1 MILPPAEEMKGE
13 AFRLFEDGR
22 YQESLAACY
31 RLLEVKKDPALEVL
45 AATNLYYT
53 GRYEDAEVFFRD
65 LAVRMPDSSYVHSY
79 LAKVLEAR
87 GDEGA
92 TAEYAAAARLDPGN
106 QDALHSYAGYLL
118 SRKDYRGALPV
129 LRRLVGMGKT
139 EDDIHNLMRALI
151 AIGRGDEALATHK
164 QHGVGDAGSTEY
176 IGALLQTEA
185 FREAAE
191 SALALWRT
199 TGDPAVLRIYLDAR
213 SRYDLPGALDAY
225 ALQLE
230 DRPDTAIHYDYV
242 LLLNASGRTADA
254 LKEAVRLSAVC
265 PSRPEYRLAV
275 CDLLAATGDTAAS
288 LEKYE
293 RLVKDELAA
302 KEDLEMLGRVVS
314 GYRRFLTRTLP
325 EGEAERRF
333 LHSVSHDPNVVS
345 LLETARFYEETGKP
359 AEARS
364 WYYRAYRADFLA
376 GGPDYALFL
385 AANGEDRECEKVM
398 LYILSNIKKG
408 SDLAR
413 VASFIVEEGGRM
425 HTMKRLMDHLIKKLN
440 SQMASLTTEGKDL
453 LAIAFFLSASN
464 ALEAADYP
472 GCKFLCLSGMDVMPA
487 HAGAIHLEDYL
498 DLLRRCK
505 ELALADSPV
514 LQEQPVAEK
523 RVFVPSPAHE
533 PETERLDLSEQEQ
546 KIVSFLRLH
555 RKASEME
562 LRTLLGTRRVAGVVN
577 RLVQK
582 AALQGMNLIAKSGM
596 GEDGEVYEYIGS

>member
-1 MILPPAEEMKGE
+1 MSLPPAEEKKGE
-13 AFRLFEDGR
+13 AFCLFEDGR
-22 YQESLAACY
+22 YQESLAACN

-65 LAVRMPDSSYVHSY
+65 LTVRMPDSSYVHSY

-92 TAEYAAAARLDPGN
+92 TVEYAAAARLDPGN
-106 QDALHSYAGYLL
+106 QDALRSYAGYLL

-139 EDDIHNLMRALI
+139 EDDILNLMRALI

-164 QHGVGDAGSTEY
+164 QHAVSTAGSREY

-185 FREAAE
+185 FCEAAE
-191 SALALWRT
+191 SALAAWRT
-199 TGDPAVLRIYLDAR
+199 TGDPALLRTYLDAL

-225 ALQLE
+225 AAHRE
-230 DRPDTAIHYDYV
+230 DPPDNAIHYDYV

-254 LKEAVRLSAVC
+254 LKEAVRLSAAC
-265 PSRPEYRLAV
+265 PGRPEYRLAV
-275 CDLLAATGDTAAS
+275 CDLLAATGDTAGA

-293 RLVKDELAA
+293 RLTKDELAA
-302 KEDLEMLGRVVS
+302 KDDMEMLGRVVS

-325 EGEAERRF
+325 AAEAERRF
-333 LHSVSHDPNVVS
+333 LHSVSRDANVVS

-425 HTMKRLMDHLIKKLN
+425 HTMKRLMGQLIHKLKG
-440 SQMASLTTEGKDL
+440 QMASLTTEGKEL

-472 GCKFLCLSGMDVMPA
+472 GCKFLCLSGIDVMPA
-487 HAGAIHLEDYL
+487 HAGAIRLEDYL

-514 LQEQPVAEK
+514 LQDRPVAEK
-523 RVFVPSPAHE
+523 RAAVPAHE
-533 PETERLDLSEQEQ
+533 PVTERLDLSEQEQ

-582 AALQGMNLIAKSGM
+582 AAGQGMNLIAKSGM